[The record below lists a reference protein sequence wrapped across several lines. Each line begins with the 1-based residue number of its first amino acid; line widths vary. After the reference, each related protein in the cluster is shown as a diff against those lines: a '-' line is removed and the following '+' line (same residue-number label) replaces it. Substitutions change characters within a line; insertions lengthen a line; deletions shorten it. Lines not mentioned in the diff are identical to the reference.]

1 MINWQDVTTWHILVV
16 DDEQDNLEVV
26 AETLEFK
33 GATVRTATNGEEALK
48 VLDEFQANLILTDL
62 SMPVMDGWKMRYQVK
77 SSDALRHIP
86 VLALSAHAIAGDQE
100 RALEAGFDGYLTKP
114 VNIHTLLDDIKAAY
128 IPPKADDATANDAKV
143 DDATVNNTK
152 ADNATANDTKVDDAT
167 VNNTNADDEH
177 KAVTQ

>member
-33 GATVRTATNGEEALK
+33 GATVRTATNGEEALT
-48 VLDEFQANLILTDL
+48 VLDDFRANLILTDL
-62 SMPVMDGWKMRYQVK
+62 SMPVMDGWKMRYQIK
-77 SSDALRHIP
+77 TRETLRHIP

-114 VNIHTLLDDIKAAY
+114 VNIHTLLDDIKSAY
-128 IPPKADDATANDAKV
+128 IETKVNVAEADVVKSDDVTSDDVANANDKDKV
-143 DDATVNNTK
+143 IT
-152 ADNATANDTKVDDAT
+152 
-167 VNNTNADDEH
+167 E
-177 KAVTQ
+177 

>member
-33 GATVRTATNGEEALK
+33 GATVRTAINGEEALS
-48 VLDEFQANLILTDL
+48 VLDDFQANLILTDL
-62 SMPVMDGWKMRYQVK
+62 SMPVMDGWKMRYQIK
-77 SSDALRHIP
+77 TREALRHIP

-114 VNIHTLLDDIKAAY
+114 VNIHTLLDDIKSAY
-128 IPPKADDATANDAKV
+128 IETKVDVAEADDAKV
-143 DDATVNNTK
+143 DDATSDV
-152 ADNATANDTKVDDAT
+152 AKVDD
-167 VNNTNADDEH
+167 VKADDVKSNDKDE
-177 KAVTQ
+177 VITQ